1 MVKIASP
8 ISHLLENKDYAKKII
23 AYSDCLECRDFSIN
37 STESIQEIFHSEI
50 QPIHEWTKQNID
62 YLKHIKSI
70 KHDLK
75 LITFHIASCCDKP
88 YLQDRM
94 FEVGGKEYTEEEM
107 LENARKNFLVI
118 KDIFGIGVKIAIEN
132 NNYYPTGAYKYVTEP
147 KFISQLVYENDIN
160 FLLDIAHAR
169 ITSHNKRIS
178 YEIYK
183 KKLPMDKTIQLH
195 VSLYDIDQN
204 NLAYDTHNY
213 PTERE
218 IVEVKELLGAYEIQY
233 LTIEYYK
240 DINYLIN
247 LLERLRQLI

>member
-1 MVKIASP
+1 MVKVASP

-23 AYSDCLECRDFSIN
+23 AYSDCLECRDFSID
-37 STESIQEIFHSEI
+37 STESIQEIFHCEI
-50 QPIHEWTKQNID
+50 QPIHDLTKLNFS
-62 YLKHIKSI
+62 YLKRIKSI

-88 YLQDRM
+88 YLHDRI
-94 FEVGGKEYTEEEM
+94 FDVGGKEYTQKEM

-132 NNYYPTGAYKYVTEP
+132 NNYYPTNAYRCVTEP
-147 KFISQLVYENDIN
+147 DFLSQLVYENDIN
-160 FLLDIAHAR
+160 FLLDIAHAK
-169 ITSHNKRIS
+169 ITSHNKKIS
-178 YEIYK
+178 YEEYK

-195 VSLYDIDQN
+195 ISLHEIDKN
-204 NLAYDTHNY
+204 NLAYDAHDY

-218 IVEVKELLGAYEIQY
+218 IAEIKDLLGKYEIQY
-233 LTIEYYK
+233 LTVEYYK

-247 LLERLRQLI
+247 LLERLKKLL